1 MAPMQ
6 NNTYWP
12 NDDELRWKTY
22 FEQEPLY
29 VYFLVTAVLIADVE
43 FGENNIDFEYVYDFN
58 NF

>member
-12 NDDELRWKTY
+12 NHDELRWKTY